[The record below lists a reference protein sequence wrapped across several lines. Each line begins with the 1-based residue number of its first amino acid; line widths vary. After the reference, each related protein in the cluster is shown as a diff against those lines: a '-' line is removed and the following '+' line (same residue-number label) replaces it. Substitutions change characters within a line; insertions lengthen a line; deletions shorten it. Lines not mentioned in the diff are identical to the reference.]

1 MVSSIFILYKGHENS
16 FWSLEILH
24 SDFQIRPSE
33 SFLFSYQTDG
43 LFEQIF
49 DRVILKSIK
58 WSTVLDIEYSA
69 RCWHESTRVTRK
81 PSYVSNGSNGIFND
95 NKGATKKRKQ
105 CCSYIGSCFGYECRN
120 LIQNT
125 FFNDFSVTVMLVT
138 SYIFIG
144 SKEKDVDDILACWWH
159 ANRPICN
166 VGDMHL
172 VDIKI

>member
-1 MVSSIFILYKGHENS
+1 MVSSIFIFNKAHENS
-16 FWSLEILH
+16 FPSLEILH

-33 SFLFSYQTDG
+33 SSLFSYQTDG

-49 DRVILKSIK
+49 DTVFLKSIK

-125 FFNDFSVTVMLVT
+125 FEK
-138 SYIFIG
+138 IFIG
-144 SKEKDVDDILACWWH
+144 AQEKKILVTNSWGHFCL
-159 ANRPICN
+159 
-166 VGDMHL
+166 L
-172 VDIKI
+172 VSCQSTNL